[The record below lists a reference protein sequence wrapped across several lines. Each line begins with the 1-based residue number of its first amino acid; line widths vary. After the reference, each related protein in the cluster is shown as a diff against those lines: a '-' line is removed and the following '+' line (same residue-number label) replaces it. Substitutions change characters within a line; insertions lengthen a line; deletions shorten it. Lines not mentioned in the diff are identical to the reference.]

1 MYNKIILEF
10 YQLLEDSSDTY
21 ENRSLIF
28 NQLLTV
34 VKPHEFRYFFCEIIN
49 DFHERKLTIFFKY
62 MPDIWK
68 SFDIDDWRYIL
79 EHIDYTGMDF
89 RDAHFKQI
97 GLFGYLMGFL
107 NIDAVKI
114 YMSINS
120 IPKLEKQTLLKFMRK
135 KRQNFE
141 TEGFWEG
148 FAGNQKH
155 IDYYELLFSNYHI
168 SFIEK
173 NGAEW
178 DFKCSFDTPDDD
190 RKALIGNHID
200 NFINLLL

>member
-1 MYNKIILEF
+1 MYKKIILEF
-10 YQLLEDSSDTY
+10 FQLIENSTDTY

-49 DFHERKLTIFFKY
+49 DFHQRKLTFFFHHL
-62 MPDIWK
+62 PDIWK

-79 EHIDYTGMDF
+79 EHIDYTGMDS

-97 GLFGYLMGFL
+97 RLFGYLMGFL

-120 IPKLEKQTLLKFMRK
+120 IPKLEKQTLLKFMRQK
-135 KRQNFE
+135 LQNFE
-141 TEGFWEG
+141 TEGFWVG
-148 FAGNQKH
+148 LAGIQKY
-155 IDYYELLFSNYHI
+155 IDYYELLFTNYHI

-190 RKALIGNHID
+190 RIALIGNHID